1 MKKVLGEVLIAAGT
15 AAVYKVVEILEKEKE
30 ESNDKTNIGF

>member
-15 AAVYKVVEILEKEKE
+15 AAVYKVIEILVEGEK
-30 ESNDKTNIGF
+30 KTTRG